1 MKYRIAILS
10 LLAITSLAVGEE
22 TLREFSWEK
31 LDATGGLQAGR
42 VIQPDEASAPAE
54 LLIKNTSGKAQTI
67 LLLTIEDPPITRAT
81 YALKGHVRY
90 QGVEG
95 TAYLEMLSYFPD
107 GPYFSKTLA
116 PEGPFGQISG
126 SSNRRPFMLPFFM
139 KAGDV
144 ARLQKI
150 ELNLVL
156 PGRATVYLG
165 PLRLVQYAPNE
176 NPLMAAAQ
184 WVHSG
189 TGEIAIQGEGQWWS
203 NRSAGW
209 ICVIGGIFIG
219 CMGALI
225 GCLAGTGRA
234 RRFVLLL
241 MKVLFVV
248 GIVCLLLGVVA
259 LLQSQPY
266 VVHYPLLLFGVLLT
280 VLMGA
285 LLPRVRKQYEQ
296 RELRKMDAK
305 DVP

>member
-1 MKYRIAILS
+1 MVRSAPLLIVLVLAS
-10 LLAITSLAVGEE
+10 LTHAEE

-31 LDATGGLQAGR
+31 LAAAGELQAGR

-54 LLIKNTSGKAQTI
+54 LLIENASGKAQTI
-67 LLLTIEDPPITRAT
+67 HLLTIEDPAITRAT
-81 YALKGHVRY
+81 YALEGHIRY
-90 QGVEG
+90 QDVEG
-95 TAYLEMLSYFPD
+95 TAYLEMLSYFPE

-126 SSNRRPFMLPFFM
+126 SSDRRPLMLPFFM
-139 KAGDV
+139 KEGDV
-144 ARLQKI
+144 ARLRKI

-184 WVHSG
+184 WVHPE
-189 TGEIAIQGEGQWWS
+189 TGEITIQAEGQWWT

-219 CMGALI
+219 GMGALI

-248 GIVCLLLGVVA
+248 GIVCLILGVVA

-266 VVHYPLLLFGVLLT
+266 VVHYPLLLGGGLLT
-280 VLMGA
+280 ILMGA
-285 LLPRVRKQYEQ
+285 LLPGVRKGYEQ

-305 DVP
+305 DVA